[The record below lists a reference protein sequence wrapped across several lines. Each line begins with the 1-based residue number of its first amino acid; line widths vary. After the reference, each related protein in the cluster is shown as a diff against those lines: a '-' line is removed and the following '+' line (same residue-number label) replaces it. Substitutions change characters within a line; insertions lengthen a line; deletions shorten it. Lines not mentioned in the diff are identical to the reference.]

1 MKTRLTSQHSSNG
14 SVFLITVCAG
24 ALIGLLLV
32 CCLSLVNSQ
41 NQSVVRS
48 QMWNVAIP
56 LAEAGIEEAMA
67 HLNNQNESSY
77 AVNGWKQDGNNYS
90 RPPRTIGENF
100 YEVHINLADILK
112 PVIVCTGYVR
122 APLVLERNATLAAA
136 NVNVSGVQYI
146 ARAVQVNAV
155 KRPRFA
161 KAMVAKQSI
170 DMSGNDIQTDSFDS
184 SDPNHST
191 TNGLYDP
198 KTAMDKGD
206 VSSTSGGTNILNV
219 GNANIKGH
227 LQTAPGGTVNLGPN
241 SVVGS
246 LAWHAGGNKGLEPG
260 WSSDD
265 LNIAF
270 PDVERPFTGGGLTPS
285 SGTVTGAVVKYLLT
299 GGKYEMSALTMNSK
313 ERMVIAGDT
322 TLMVNGDVK
331 MLGGIDIMPGASLKI
346 YVAGANADFGGPGIN
361 NTGKAGNFQY
371 YGLPSNTSL
380 SLPSN
385 GDFTGAIYAPSAHFK
400 LGGGG
405 STSLHFSGAC
415 VTKSIKVNGIYKFHF
430 DEALMESGP
439 WQNYV
444 ITSWVEL

>member
-1 MKTRLTSQHSSNG
+1 MKTRLTRHHSSNG
-14 SVFLITVCAG
+14 SAFLITVCAG
-24 ALIGLLLV
+24 AIIGLLLV

-48 QMWNVAIP
+48 QTWNVCIP
-56 LAEAGIEEAMA
+56 LVEAGIEEAMA
-67 HLNNQNESSY
+67 HLNNQNETSY
-77 AVNGWKQDGNNYS
+77 AVNDWKQDGNNYS
-90 RPPRTIGENF
+90 RSRPMGEDF
-100 YEVHINLADILK
+100 YDVRINLADIFK

-146 ARAVQVNAV
+146 ARAVQVNAF

-161 KAMVAKQSI
+161 KAMVAKQTI
-170 DMSGNDIQTDSFDS
+170 NMSGNDIATDSFDS

-227 LQTAPGGTVNLGPN
+227 LQTAPGGTVKLNAN

-285 SGTVTGAVVKYLLT
+285 SGTVTGTVFKYLMT
-299 GGKYEMSALTMNSK
+299 GGNYEMSALTMGSK
-313 ERMVIAGDT
+313 DRMAITGNT

-331 MLGGIDIMPGASLKI
+331 MLGSIDIMPGASLKI
-346 YVAGANADFGGPGIN
+346 YVAGANADFGGSGIN

-380 SLPSN
+380 TLPSN
-385 GDFTGAIYAPSAHFK
+385 GDITCAIYAPSADFK

-405 STSLHFSGAC
+405 SAVVHFCGAC
-415 VTKSIKVNGIYKFHF
+415 VTKTIKVNGHYNFHF
-430 DEALMESGP
+430 DEALMKSGP

>member
-1 MKTRLTSQHSSNG
+1 MKTRLTRQHSSNG

-24 ALIGLLLV
+24 AIIGLLLV

-48 QMWNVAIP
+48 QTWNVCIP
-56 LAEAGIEEAMA
+56 LVEAGIEEAMA
-67 HLNNQNESSY
+67 HLNNPNETSF
-77 AVNGWKQDGNNYS
+77 AVNDWKQDGNHYYRS
-90 RPPRTIGENF
+90 RTMGTNF
-100 YEVHINLADILK
+100 YDVRINLADIFK
-112 PVIVCTGYVR
+112 PVIVCTGYVL
-122 APLVLERNATLAAA
+122 APLVLERNPTLAAA

-146 ARAVQVNAV
+146 ARAVEVNAL

-161 KAMVAKQSI
+161 KAMVAKQTI
-170 DMSGNDIQTDSFDS
+170 DMSGNDITTDSFDS
-184 SDPNHST
+184 SDPDHST

-206 VSSTSGGTNILNV
+206 VSSTSGGTNIINI

-227 LQTAPGGTVNLGPN
+227 LQTAPGGTVNLNAN

-265 LNIAF
+265 LNVSF

-285 SGTVTGAVVKYLLT
+285 SGTVTGTVFKYLMT
-299 GGKYEMSALTMNSK
+299 GGKYEMSSLTMSSK
-313 ERMVIAGDT
+313 DRMAITGDT

-331 MLGGIDIMPGASLKI
+331 MLGSIDIMPGGSLKI
-346 YVAGANADFGGPGIN
+346 YVAGAKADFGGSGIN

-380 SLPSN
+380 TLPSN
-385 GDFTGAIYAPSAHFK
+385 GDIACAIYAPSADFK

-405 STSLHFSGAC
+405 SAVINFSGAC
-415 VTKSIKVNGIYKFHF
+415 VTKTIKVNGHYKFHF
-430 DEALMESGP
+430 DEALMKSGP
-439 WQNYV
+439 WQDYV